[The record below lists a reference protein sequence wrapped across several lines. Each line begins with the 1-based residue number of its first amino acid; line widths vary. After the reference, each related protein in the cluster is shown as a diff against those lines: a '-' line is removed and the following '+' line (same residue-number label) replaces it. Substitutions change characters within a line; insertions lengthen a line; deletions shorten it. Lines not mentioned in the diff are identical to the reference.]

1 MNKKNLILT
10 TSLVLALALTV
21 GAADIQINTAAQAP
35 QAPASDSELYYHA
48 IPSTPA
54 GGQAIKVVESNDDT
68 DYVIK
73 AFKMKHKGIVNE
85 IRAILERSIQKE
97 NGKSKSIVNNVNG
110 DEYLIVTVPS
120 FQLPYIEAVIEQL
133 DAEGTKFAGGGTERF
148 VYYCKNRLA
157 TDLQKYVVATMGSGH
172 GEVVPDN
179 LTGRIMINDAPS
191 CAKTVKNWLPYFD
204 VAPQQIRLEC
214 QIIEIENSDD
224 FNFGLALEAWKEALP
239 ESVDM
244 TLDWDNRTQGNAPGP
259 EGWARY
265 IAQNVKFS
273 GMRPKAMANFINYL
287 VRNGHAKVLSSP
299 EAVALNGQTTIIE
312 SVDNVNYKGYNSD
325 PNKSL
330 DKQVQSGVIL
340 EITPIIGTESIWLE
354 VNAEVNSVV
363 GWTTGALPIV
373 NTRRTSATVG
383 VVSGETSTISGLKR
397 EYITKS
403 DERVPVLGYI
413 PLLGYVFRHEVDVKR
428 DSEIVILVTPY
439 DISKDLKHG
448 QEKVEAFEKEYK
460 AESEEGAVER
470 FVDRV
475 ILNKVD

>member
-1 MNKKNLILT
+1 MNKKSLLLT
-10 TSLVLALALTV
+10 TSLVLAFGLSV
-21 GAADIQINTAAQAP
+21 GAADIQINTPAQTL
-35 QAPASDSELYYHA
+35 QAPAGDADLYYHA

-54 GGQAIKVVESNDDT
+54 VGQAIKVVESNDDT
-68 DYVIK
+68 DYIVK
-73 AFKMKHKGIVNE
+73 AFKMKHKGIVFE
-85 IRAILERSIQKE
+85 IRTILERTIQKE
-97 NGKSKSIVNNVNG
+97 NGKSKSIVNNING
-110 DEYLIVTVPS
+110 DEYLIVTAPS
-120 FQLPYIEAVIEQL
+120 FQMPYIEAVINEI
-133 DAEGTKFAGGGTERF
+133 DTEGTKFAGGGSDRF

-157 TDLQKYVVATMGSGH
+157 TDLQKFILATMGSGH
-172 GEVVPDN
+172 GEVVADD
-179 LTGRIMINDAPS
+179 LTGRIMMNDAPS
-191 CAKTVKNWLPYFD
+191 CANTVRKWLPYFD

-244 TLDWDNRTQGNAPGP
+244 TLDWDKKTNGSTPGP

-273 GMRPKAMANFINYL
+273 GMRPKAVANFINYL

-299 EAVALNGQTTIIE
+299 EAVALNGQTTVIE

-325 PNKSL
+325 PTKTL
-330 DKQVQSGVIL
+330 DKQVQSGVVL
-340 EITPIIGTESIWLE
+340 EITPVIGTESIWLE
-354 VNAEVNSVV
+354 INAEVNSVV

-383 VVSGETSTISGLKR
+383 VVSGQTSTISGLKR

-428 DSEIVILVTPY
+428 DSEIIILVTPY
-439 DISKDLKHG
+439 DISKDIQNG
-448 QEKVEAFEKEYK
+448 AEKVDAFEKEYK
-460 AESEEGAVER
+460 EEVEKGAVDR

-475 ILNKVD
+475 ILNK